1 MLQPLQIRDVSM
13 RYAAEIA
20 ELRDFLAKSGL
31 GLETAETLARMSA
44 RLREDRAFRRDLTS
58 HLWVVI
64 HGSEAQVRQADLLAM
79 LAVAAAGPHFAADAG
94 DNEAHDLLRFVMQV
108 WGSFNATN
116 VAAPVSAVVPSLLP
130 SAPRRDLAPAPFM
143 RGAPPQQDADL
154 SFEMPQEADDHR
166 RVLWIGGV
174 AAACALLALAT
185 GLLLH
190 HNTPARPAAPIAS
203 TAAPVEQ
210 TTPRVLANSDAGQPV
225 QHSEGRAAVAQRSSR
240 PAPYSILPE
249 SARDLPEASRSLRAK
264 PSPAI
269 PMAPTH
275 ATVASLKP
283 APQPFARTA
292 HTPLAAKPTVVSAS
306 GSSYVPKAVPVDMLR
321 LRGSGTSAGTTRQAI
336 VRPTSLGIMAANVT
350 YSPAPTYPASAA
362 AARVQGEVK
371 LEAEVGRD
379 GTVESTRIISGP
391 PLLADAAVNAVQHWR
406 YRPYLYE
413 GKPIAMNAQIVM
425 DFQLP

>member
-1 MLQPLQIRDVSM
+1 M

-31 GLETAETLARMSA
+31 GLDTAETLPRMSA
-44 RLREDRAFRRDLTS
+44 RLHADRAFRRDLTS

-64 HGSEAQVRQADLLAM
+64 HAGEQTVRHADLLAM
-79 LAVAAAGPHFAADAG
+79 LAVAAAGPHFAADAA
-94 DNEAHDLLRFVMQV
+94 DREAHDLLRFVMQV
-108 WGSFNATN
+108 WGSFAN
-116 VAAPVSAVVPSLLP
+116 VDLP
-130 SAPRRDLAPAPFM
+130 A
-143 RGAPPQQDADL
+143 
-154 SFEMPQEADDHR
+154 
-166 RVLWIGGV
+166 
-174 AAACALLALAT
+174 
-185 GLLLH
+185 
-190 HNTPARPAAPIAS
+190 ARPAAPVAS
-203 TAAPVEQ
+203 AP
-210 TTPRVLANSDAGQPV
+210 PR
-225 QHSEGRAAVAQRSSR
+225 
-240 PAPYSILPE
+240 LPE
-249 SARDLPEASRSLRAK
+249 SDAAPLSFMRAAQVPQHEAALSLAIPEDAGSQRRMLWIGAAACGALLLLLGLLLHPHAPAKPVAPIPPTSAPLAETLPPQALANREQGQPTQPRSETPIAATRRTPLATPYSLVPESSQDMHAAGGANRAK

-269 PMAPTH
+269 PMAPSRP
-275 ATVASLKP
+275 TVAAVRPLPRPYAHSPRTSPP
-283 APQPFARTA
+283 AQPASV
-292 HTPLAAKPTVVSAS
+292 AA
-306 GSSYVPKAVPVDMLR
+306 GDSSYVPKAVPVDALR

-350 YSPAPTYPASAA
+350 YSPAPAYPASAA